1 MYRNDFLKKDVT
13 TLDIVKEVKLL
24 KYQMNLMKHMIN
36 ADEHLFFIFAID
48 HEFEEDR
55 VNVLLKV
62 LHAFNHRL
70 KDEEISILNQ
80 DDHLLSQFNLPLDKV
95 YNSEQPTLEE
105 FKLYITKVF
114 YQEFELEYLLSSLR
128 KQSIQNEVCDFLLNL
143 LKEE

>member
-48 HEFEEDR
+48 HEFEEDQ